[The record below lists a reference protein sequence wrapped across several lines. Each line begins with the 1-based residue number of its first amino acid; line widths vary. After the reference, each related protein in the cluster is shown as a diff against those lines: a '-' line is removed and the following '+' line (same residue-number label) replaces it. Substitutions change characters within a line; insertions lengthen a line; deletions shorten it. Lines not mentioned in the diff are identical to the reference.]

1 MNDCELCRGDGGR
14 LIARTDRLRVVLV
27 DEPDYPGFVRV
38 IWGSHVRELTDL
50 PSPQRALLMDIV
62 FGVEIVM
69 REVMQPHKV
78 NVASLG
84 NVTPHLHWHVI
95 PRFADDAHFPNP
107 IWGVRQRETDPRAL
121 AQRKSHVE
129 RLCERLAGTVI
140 TNTRR
145 ASAAQTPSASH

>member
-14 LIARTDRLRVVLV
+14 LIARNDRLRVVLV

-38 IWGSHVRELTDL
+38 IWNSHVRELTDL
-50 PSPQRALLMDIV
+50 PSPQRALLMDVV
-62 FGVEIVM
+62 FNVEIVM

-107 IWGVRQRETDPRAL
+107 IWGVRQRGPDPRVLAERKARLSTLKARISRQVAAL
-121 AQRKSHVE
+121 AGQ
-129 RLCERLAGTVI
+129 
-140 TNTRR
+140 
-145 ASAAQTPSASH
+145 